1 MMKLSQLAVIM
12 AAIILLFGCGSNT
25 PLVKRD
31 SAGQYT
37 INGKTYYPMKTV
49 AAGYTQKG
57 VASWYGPGF
66 HGKKTSSGEVYDMHC
81 MTAAHSVLPLNTM
94 VKVTNLSNNKEVV
107 VRVNDRGPFVNDR
120 VIDLSLAAARD
131 LGMVQYGTVPVRVSV
146 IGPAGSMLAS
156 KTSAPSGKSLP
167 FEKSLPSRFP
177 NPFYSA
183 KDKGILAKL

>member
-1 MMKLSQLAVIM
+1 MIKYSQFTVI
-12 AAIILLFGCGSNT
+12 IIVITLLCGCGSQT
-25 PLVKRD
+25 PIVKRD

-49 AAGYTQKG
+49 AAGYSQKG

-94 VKVTNLSNNKEVV
+94 VKVTNLANNKEVV

-131 LGMVQYGTVPVRVSV
+131 LGMVQSGTVPVRVSV
-146 IGPAGSMLAS
+146 IGAADSRIAS
-156 KTSAPSGKSLP
+156 KIASSPT
-167 FEKSLPSRFP
+167 KSLPSRFP

-183 KDKGILAKL
+183 KDQGILAKL